1 MNQIS
6 SIIKKFFE
14 QFEQASNSFD
24 GDLLASQFSDP
35 YMAADPDGNIHIV
48 KKDDLLA
55 VAAKRQ
61 AFFQSIG
68 FQFVKIVVLDETRL
82 DDNYVMVK
90 ALTHMRFE
98 KEQGNL
104 VDTKNDTTYILF
116 VKDDSPR
123 IVFNL
128 AHEDLTKVMQKH
140 GLLPTKP

>member
-1 MNQIS
+1 
-6 SIIKKFFE
+6 
-14 QFEQASNSFD
+14 
-24 GDLLASQFSDP
+24 
-35 YMAADPDGNIHIV
+35 MAADPGGNIHIV

-55 VAAKRQ
+55 VASKRQ

-68 FQFVKIVVLDETRL
+68 FQFVKVVVLDETQL
-82 DDNYVMVK
+82 DDHYVMAKVHV
-90 ALTHMRFE
+90 HMRFE
-98 KEQGNL
+98 KEPGSP
-104 VDTKNDTTYILF
+104 VDIKNDTTYILF